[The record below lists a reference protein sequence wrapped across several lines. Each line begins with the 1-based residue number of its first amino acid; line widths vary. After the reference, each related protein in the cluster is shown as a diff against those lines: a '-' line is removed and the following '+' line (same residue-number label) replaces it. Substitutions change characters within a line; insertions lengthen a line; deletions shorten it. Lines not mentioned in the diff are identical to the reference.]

1 MKINPFYQQNEE
13 YYCLNCDDVITNSQP
28 NRDGKCPNCAEII
41 EIKLEIDG
49 YEHSCHRVIPDNLEI
64 GELIA
69 LDRRFIREILAIE
82 KNDGYYRI
90 ALKEYRAINIDND
103 SLITRINGGW
113 YR

>member
-1 MKINPFYQQNEE
+1 MKISPFYQVDEE
-13 YYCLNCDDVITNSQP
+13 YYCTNCDDFLLNLEPNSY
-28 NRDGKCPNCAEII
+28 GKCPVCKKII
-41 EIKLEIDG
+41 EVKLKIDG
-49 YEHSCHRVIPDNLEI
+49 NEHSCQRVTPSELSV

-82 KNDGYYRI
+82 IHRDYYRI
-90 ALKEYRAINIDND
+90 ALKEYTALNFDND